1 MAQSPGH
8 IRLSVVVPAFNEA
21 GRIGEPLRRIA
32 AYLRARA
39 LPAEVIVVD
48 DGSTDGT
55 AEVVRR
61 IAGELAIAVRIV
73 SCGRNRGKG
82 RAVAIGMAEARG
94 EAVLMSDADLSTPI
108 EELDE
113 LLPHLKNGAQVV
125 IGSRRLPGADIEV
138 RQPRLRQMMGS
149 VFTML
154 TRALVVD
161 VTDATCGFKL
171 FSHDAARAIFSR
183 LTLDDWSFDAEVLF
197 LAYRLGFTVAEVPVR
212 WRDVAG
218 TRVRRSRDA
227 LVSALGLLRIRW
239 NAFRGRYER

>member
-1 MAQSPGH
+1 
-8 IRLSVVVPAFNEA
+8 
-21 GRIGEPLRRIA
+21 
-32 AYLRARA
+32 
-39 LPAEVIVVD
+39 
-48 DGSTDGT
+48 
-55 AEVVRR
+55 
-61 IAGELAIAVRIV
+61 
-73 SCGRNRGKG
+73 
-82 RAVAIGMAEARG
+82 
-94 EAVLMSDADLSTPI
+94 
-108 EELDE
+108 
-113 LLPHLKNGAQVV
+113 
-125 IGSRRLPGADIEV
+125 
-138 RQPRLRQMMGS
+138 MMGS

-154 TRALVVD
+154 TRALVVR

-197 LAYRLGFTVAEVPVR
+197 LAHRLGFAVAEVPVR